1 MKVIFNGKILYR
13 KITGV
18 ERYARE
24 TLNKIDEIA
33 NTGEFILAIPES
45 YDESILDFHNIRVM
59 KVKGP
64 RDGVWWDQ
72 ITLPRYAKKNCGV
85 VASFDFTTSL
95 LWPGISTIHDMS
107 FRRNKSFFAN
117 SWKQRMVRMKL
128 EMYCLSAK
136 YSRLPVFTVSN
147 FQKQEI
153 IELCGIN
160 ASRIFVAENSWQH
173 FEKVGYDD
181 SVFDDYGIRRKAYYL
196 SLSSNTPNKNFQ
208 WVYEVAKR
216 NPDANFVIVGGK
228 TSISIDELKSLNNLK
243 YLGYQSDE
251 RVKSLYK
258 DCTAFL
264 FPSFYEGF
272 GIPPLEALSVGAPI
286 IVSKTSCLPEIYEN
300 SAAYI
305 DPFDPN
311 ISLENVKLVDPKE
324 GKRILDK
331 YSWKTTASKWVE
343 CLRGLE

>member
-13 KITGV
+13 KITGG

-33 NTGEFILAIPES
+33 KAGEFILAIPES
-45 YDESILDFHNIRVM
+45 YDESILDFHNIHVM

-64 RDGVWWDQ
+64 SDGVWWDQ
-72 ITLPRYAKKNCGV
+72 ITLPRFAKKNCGV
-85 VASFDFTTSL
+85 VVSFDFTTSL

-107 FRRNKSFFAN
+107 FKRNKSFFVN
-117 SWKQRMVRMKL
+117 NWKQKMVRMKL

-136 YSRLPVFTVSN
+136 YSKLPIFTVSN

-153 IELCGIN
+153 VELCGISP
-160 ASRIFVAENSWQH
+160 SRIFVAENSWQH
-173 FEKVGYDD
+173 FEKVRYDD
-181 SVFDDYGIRRKAYYL
+181 SVFDEYGIQQKAYYL

-208 WVYEVAKR
+208 WVYEVARR

-228 TSISIDELKSLNNLK
+228 TSISIDELKSLNNIK

-251 RVKSLYK
+251 RVKSLYR

-300 SAAYI
+300 SATYI
-305 DPFDPN
+305 DPFNSN
-311 ISLENVKLVDPKE
+311 ISLEKVELVDPKE
-324 GKRILDK
+324 GKRILEK
-331 YSWKTTASKWVE
+331 YSWKATASKWVE
-343 CLRGLE
+343 CLRGLV